1 MKSDVATVTVN
12 SHAPAFFTFGGKS
25 IAAQTSDFRTI
36 ANPADVPGGVAARRG
51 DVVILYGTGFG
62 VSEPVYQA
70 GEIVSGQ
77 ARLRDTVTVTVGGTA
92 LAAADILYAGL
103 APGNIS
109 GLQQFNIRIPQSAA
123 VGNVPITITIGG
135 VSTPAAGAVI
145 PVQ

>member
-1 MKSDVATVTVN
+1 
-12 SHAPAFFTFGGKS
+12 
-25 IAAQTSDFRTI
+25 
-36 ANPADVPGGVAARRG
+36 
-51 DVVILYGTGFG
+51 VILYGTGFG
-62 VSEPVYQA
+62 LGEPVYQA
-70 GEIVSGQ
+70 GEVTSGQ
-77 ARLRDTVTVTVGGTA
+77 APLRDRVTITVGGTA

-123 VGNVPITITIGG
+123 TGNLPVAITVGG